1 MQPRK
6 LAVLILTVLVC
17 GCVSPMTRLEQDDL
31 RWYAEDRYKFADA
44 MPEATREEGLRKI
57 EAYWETI
64 ETIRHIK
71 DQDTL
76 LTLDGE
82 PMKRDAAREH
92 VKRKIRETEK
102 AADITA
108 KTYCATMTRWTLS
121 IPGRFCKTSVD
132 AICIFAESPV
142 SNIEW

>member
-1 MQPRK
+1 MQQRK

-92 VKRKIRETEK
+92 VKRKIQETEE

-108 KTYCATMTRWTLS
+108 TTYCGTMTGWTLS
-121 IPGRFCKTSVD
+121 IPGRFVKTSVD